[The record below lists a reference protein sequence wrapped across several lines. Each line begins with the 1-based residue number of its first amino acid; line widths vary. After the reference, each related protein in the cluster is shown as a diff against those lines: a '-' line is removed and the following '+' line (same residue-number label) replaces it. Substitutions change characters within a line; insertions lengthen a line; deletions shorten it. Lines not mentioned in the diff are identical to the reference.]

1 VSAAQLLFPQPL
13 PVNILPFL
21 WAVGDK
27 LPAENETGQPP
38 RAIPPDIAVYRR
50 YTEAILRRYTVMSL
64 EAGRVPSLL
73 GRELFRGKV
82 TNYRVSGFDDVVI
95 FVHDV
100 SQCLSRIATEH
111 REIIER
117 LALQQHSL
125 EETSELLSIHRSSIV
140 RRYMIALDLLSQV
153 FLDAGMMEC
162 LKSCQEVEM

>member
-21 WAVGDK
+21 WAVGDN
-27 LPAENETGQPP
+27 LPAENETRQPP

-50 YTEAILRRYTVMSL
+50 YTEAILRRYMVMSL

-100 SQCLSRIATEH
+100 NQCLSRIGAEH
-111 REIIER
+111 REILSR
-117 LALQQHSL
+117 LALQQFSV
-125 EETSELLSIHRSSIV
+125 EETAKLLHLHPSSVV
-140 RRYMIALDLLSQV
+140 RRYCNALDLLSQV
-153 FLDAGMMEC
+153 FLNAGMLET
-162 LKSCQEVEM
+162 LKSCQ